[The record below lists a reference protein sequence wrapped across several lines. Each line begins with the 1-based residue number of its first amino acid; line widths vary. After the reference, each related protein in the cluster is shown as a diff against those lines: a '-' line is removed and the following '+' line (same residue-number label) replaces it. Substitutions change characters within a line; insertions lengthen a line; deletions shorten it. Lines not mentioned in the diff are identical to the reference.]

1 MRPSEWIVETRLDG
15 DRPCQE
21 AVEWLQGYG
30 TMADAWRAC
39 RRGDWMIWALR
50 AEGIE
55 VPPAAIERI
64 VARAIRR
71 GQRSLRG
78 VRAPWAT
85 AWRRWARRW
94 LSGEDRS
101 RTAANAAAWAA
112 ARAAANAAA
121 WAARTAA
128 EASAMASELR
138 LQARDLRLALPEWP
152 EEETNAS
159 D

>member
-1 MRPSEWIVETRLDG
+1 MIWQLERI
-15 DRPCQE
+15 DRP
-21 AVEWLQGYG
+21 
-30 TMADAWRAC
+30 
-39 RRGDWMIWALR
+39 
-50 AEGIE
+50 
-55 VPPAAIERI
+55 VPPAATERI

-85 AWRRWARRW
+85 EWRRWARRW

-101 RTAANAAAWAA
+101 MAAAMAAVEAAAGAAGAAGAARGA
-112 ARAAANAAA
+112 ARAA
-121 WAARTAA
+121 
-128 EASAMASELR
+128 ELR

>member
-1 MRPSEWIVETRLDG
+1 
-15 DRPCQE
+15 
-21 AVEWLQGYG
+21 
-30 TMADAWRAC
+30 
-39 RRGDWMIWALR
+39 MIWQLER
-50 AEGIE
+50 IGHP
-55 VPPAAIERI
+55 VPQDATERI

-85 AWRRWARRW
+85 EWRRWARRW

-101 RTAANAAAWAA
+101 RAAAWAA
-112 ARAAANAAA
+112 ADAARAAERAAAAAEAAERAA
-121 WAARTAA
+121 WAAER
-128 EASAMASELR
+128 R

-152 EEETNAS
+152 GDDGN

>member
-1 MRPSEWIVETRLDG
+1 
-15 DRPCQE
+15 
-21 AVEWLQGYG
+21 
-30 TMADAWRAC
+30 
-39 RRGDWMIWALR
+39 MIWQLER
-50 AEGIE
+50 IGHP
-55 VPPAAIERI
+55 VPRDAIERM

-85 AWRRWARRW
+85 EWRRWARDW

-101 RTAANAAAWAA
+101 REA
-112 ARAAANAAA
+112 ARAA
-121 WAARTAA
+121 WAARADAAAWVARAATRAARAEAAA
-128 EASAMASELR
+128 EDAARAVELR